1 MTTDIYPA
9 EVIEILGRT
18 SSKGITQVK
27 CKILEGKEKGSIVIR
42 NISGPVKI
50 GDILMLKEVEMEA
63 EEKIE
68 ER

>member
-1 MTTDIYPA
+1 MPDLYPA
-9 EVIEILGRT
+9 EVIEIIGRT

-42 NISGPVKI
+42 NVSGPVRV
-50 GDILMLKEVEMEA
+50 GDILLLKEVEMES

>member
-1 MTTDIYPA
+1 MTEVYPA
-9 EVIEILGRT
+9 EVIEILGRA

-27 CKILEGKEKGSIVIR
+27 CRVLEGKEKNSVVIR
-42 NISGPVKI
+42 NVSGPIRV
-50 GDILMLKEVEMEA
+50 GDVILLKEVEMEA

>member
-1 MTTDIYPA
+1 MTEVYPA
-9 EVIEILGRT
+9 EVIEIIGRT

-42 NISGPVKI
+42 NVSGPIRI
-50 GDILMLKEVEMEA
+50 GDIILLKEVEMES
-63 EEKIE
+63 EERIE

>member
-1 MTTDIYPA
+1 MPDLYPA
-9 EVIEILGRT
+9 EVIEIIGRA

-42 NISGPVKI
+42 NVSGPVRI
-50 GDILMLKEVEMEA
+50 GDILLLKEVEMES